1 MPKLCRICGSACICA
16 FSFIA
21 AASAENSFN
30 YNRTYDLSTAPQL
43 KIVTYA
49 IDNLKAEETGTLASG
64 LALLDADI
72 IALNESSKEMTSES
86 FSQAVKELSRLIDYS
101 YVLSDKTND
110 GNCSVG
116 LISRYPIEHVVSIN
130 YQDINQHLPPILCAE
145 IKLPQ
150 FDSPVLFLNT
160 AFENNEDLESKIAAV
175 RSINDFVKNQNDN
188 NDAITDKELKIKV
201 LTGNFND
208 TANGP
213 VLYELS
219 RYFNLVDSQS
229 NEDFRTYPALNPALD
244 LSHILTYRGQVWE
257 TSAVTVIKG
266 NQGHMPWQE
275 FSSHLP
281 IFATLKL
288 IEQ

>member
-49 IDNLKAEETGTLASG
+49 IDNLKADETGTLASG

-116 LISRYPIEHVVSIN
+116 LISRYPIENVISIN

-257 TSAVTVIKG
+257 ISAVTVIKG

>member
-49 IDNLKAEETGTLASG
+49 IDNLKADETGTLASG
-64 LALLDADI
+64 LALLDADV

>member
-1 MPKLCRICGSACICA
+1 MPKLCRICNTACVCA
-16 FSFIA
+16 FTFIA
-21 AASAENSFN
+21 SASAETYFN
-30 YNRTYDLSTAPQL
+30 YNQTYDLSTAPEL

-49 IDNLKAEETGTLASG
+49 IDNLKADKIGTLASG
-64 LALLDADI
+64 LYLLDADV
-72 IALNESSKEMTSES
+72 IALNESSENMTSES
-86 FSQAVKELSRLIDYS
+86 FSEAVKELSRLINYS
-101 YVLSDKTND
+101 YVLSDKTD
-110 GNCSVG
+110 TGNCSVG
-116 LISRYPIEHVVSIN
+116 LISRYPIYNVVSLN
-130 YQDINQHLPPILCAE
+130 YQDVSQHLPPILCAE
-145 IKLPQ
+145 VKLPQ

-160 AFENNEDLESKIAAV
+160 AFENNEDLESKIAAI
-175 RSINDFVKNQNDN
+175 RSINDFVKNPYDN
-188 NDAITDKELKIKV
+188 SDAITDKDLKIKI

-219 RYFNLVDSQS
+219 RYFNLVDSQN

-244 LSHILTYRGQVWE
+244 LSHILTYRGQVWK
-257 TSAVTVIKG
+257 TTAITVIKG
-266 NQGHMPWQE
+266 NHGHMPWQE

>member
-30 YNRTYDLSTAPQL
+30 YNRTYDLSAAPQL

-110 GNCSVG
+110 GNCSVA

>member
-64 LALLDADI
+64 LALLDADV

-130 YQDINQHLPPILCAE
+130 YRDINQHLPPILCAE

-160 AFENNEDLESKIAAV
+160 AFESNEDLESKIAAV

-188 NDAITDKELKIKV
+188 SDAITDKELKIKV

>member
-64 LALLDADI
+64 LALLDADV

-101 YVLSDKTND
+101 FVLSDKTND

-116 LISRYPIEHVVSIN
+116 LISHYPIENVVSIN
-130 YQDINQHLPPILCAE
+130 SQDINQHLPPILCAE

-188 NDAITDKELKIKV
+188 SDAITDKELKIKV

-257 TSAVTVIKG
+257 ISAVTVIKG

>member
-49 IDNLKAEETGTLASG
+49 IDNLKADETGTLASG
-64 LALLDADI
+64 LALLDADV

-116 LISRYPIEHVVSIN
+116 LISRYPIENVVSIN

-275 FSSHLP
+275 FASHLP

>member
-30 YNRTYDLSTAPQL
+30 YNRTYDLSSTPQL

-49 IDNLKAEETGTLASG
+49 IDNLKADETGTLASG

-116 LISRYPIEHVVSIN
+116 LISRYPIENVVSIN

-244 LSHILTYRGQVWE
+244 LSHILTYRGQIWE

>member
-64 LALLDADI
+64 LALLDADV

-110 GNCSVG
+110 GNCSVA

-244 LSHILTYRGQVWE
+244 LSHILTYRGQIWE

>member
-49 IDNLKAEETGTLASG
+49 IDNLKADETGTLASG

-116 LISRYPIEHVVSIN
+116 LISRYPIENVVSIN

-188 NDAITDKELKIKV
+188 SDAITDKELKIKV

-244 LSHILTYRGQVWE
+244 LSHILTYRGQIWE
-257 TSAVTVIKG
+257 TSAVTVLKG

>member
-1 MPKLCRICGSACICA
+1 MPKLCRVCGSACICA

-30 YNRTYDLSTAPQL
+30 YNRTYDLSAAPQL

-64 LALLDADI
+64 LALLDADV

-116 LISRYPIEHVVSIN
+116 FISRYPIENVVSIN
-130 YQDINQHLPPILCAE
+130 YLDINQHLPPILCAE

-266 NQGHMPWQE
+266 NQGHMPWQK

>member
-30 YNRTYDLSTAPQL
+30 YNRTYDLSTATQL

-49 IDNLKAEETGTLASG
+49 IDNLKADETGTLASG
-64 LALLDADI
+64 LALLDADV

-110 GNCSVG
+110 GNCSVA

>member
-1 MPKLCRICGSACICA
+1 
-16 FSFIA
+16 
-21 AASAENSFN
+21 
-30 YNRTYDLSTAPQL
+30 
-43 KIVTYA
+43 
-49 IDNLKAEETGTLASG
+49 
-64 LALLDADI
+64 
-72 IALNESSKEMTSES
+72 NESSKEMTSES

-101 YVLSDKTND
+101 FVLSDKTND

-116 LISRYPIEHVVSIN
+116 LISHYPIENVVSIN

-188 NDAITDKELKIKV
+188 SDAITDKELKIKV

-257 TSAVTVIKG
+257 ISAVTVIKG